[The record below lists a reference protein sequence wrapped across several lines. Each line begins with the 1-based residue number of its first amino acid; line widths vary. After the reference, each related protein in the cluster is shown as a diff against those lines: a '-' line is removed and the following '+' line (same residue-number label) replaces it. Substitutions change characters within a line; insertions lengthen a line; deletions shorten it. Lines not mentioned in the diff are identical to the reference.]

1 MSQDQFLDLK
11 ALSEYSCLSVRTL
24 RNYLGKLPHYRV
36 GGKLLIRKSEFDR
49 FMDKYRVVDNLDE
62 VVEDIL
68 SEMKESA

>member
-1 MSQDQFLDLK
+1 M
-11 ALSEYSCLSVRTL
+11 SVRTL

>member
-1 MSQDQFLDLK
+1 
-11 ALSEYSCLSVRTL
+11 L

>member
-1 MSQDQFLDLK
+1 MSQDQFFDLK
-11 ALSEYSCLSVRTL
+11 TLSQYSCLSVRTL

-49 FMDKYRVVDNLDE
+49 FMDKYRVVDNLNE

>member
-1 MSQDQFLDLK
+1 MSQDQFFDLK
-11 ALSEYSCLSVRTL
+11 TLSQYSCLSVRTL